1 MKQEVPQFIDVEDK
15 VFGPFTFKQF
25 IYLAGG
31 AGLAYL
37 AYKIIPFPFSVPV
50 VAIFAGFGLALAFY
64 KLNGRPF
71 IEVMQYWV
79 LFQVKNK
86 LYIWKRVPSS
96 KIQELNTKN
105 QVVAVEPIVSEKK
118 RDIGDLARNLDILD
132 NRGT

>member
-1 MKQEVPQFIDVEDK
+1 MRQEVPQFIDVEDK

-25 IYLAGG
+25 IYLVGG

-37 AYKIIPFPFSVPV
+37 SYKIIPFPFSVPV
-50 VAIFAGFGLALAFY
+50 VAACAGLGLALAFY

-79 LFQVKNK
+79 LYQFKNK
-86 LYIWKRVPSS
+86 LYIWKRIPKSQDPNA
-96 KIQELNTKN
+96 KIQTTAL
-105 QVVAVEPIVSEKK
+105 EPEVPETKK

-132 NRGT
+132 TK